1 MTAEMMENQDLL
13 EPIFRFLEPDDIKSA
28 SQVSRYNNVLQF
40 LTIISVEILSYITG
54 SGIQC

>member
-1 MTAEMMENQDLL
+1 MENQDLL